1 MRFPEKNTSI
11 LISTQQLQ
19 QRVAALGYA
28 ISNDFKDKPLTIVC
42 LLKGSAIFTADLVRA
57 IDIPLILDF
66 MAISSYVGNDTG
78 SNVMVKIVKDLD
90 TEITGREVLI
100 VEDIIDTGLTLN
112 YLMKILRARSPNGIY
127 LCTLLDRPARRII
140 EIPIKYCGFEIPD
153 VYVVGYG
160 LDDQQYYRNLPFIG
174 VFNPLT

>member
-1 MRFPEKNTSI
+1 MSFPEKKTSI
-11 LISTQQLQ
+11 LISAEQLE
-19 QRVAALGYA
+19 QRVKALGCA
-28 ISNDFKDKPLTIVC
+28 ISNDFKDKSLTVVC

-57 IDIPLILDF
+57 INIPLILDF
-66 MAISSYVGNDTG
+66 MAISSYIGND
-78 SNVMVKIVKDLD
+78 MVKIVKDLD
-90 TEITGREVLI
+90 TEIAGREVLI

-112 YLMKILRARSPNGIY
+112 YLMKMLRARHPSGVH

-174 VFNPLT
+174 VLNPLT